1 MCINAQKV
9 LNLIFACHKLE
20 ILSAL
25 PSIESHLT
33 SLISYTERHAN
44 RVENMAQKSTFID
57 FISRTADVYGLMD
70 SELVNEDDGNTINE
84 NNTDNNQMLVDDS
97 DSDSS
102 DVVQIS
108 TKVFSEPIKE
118 NNNSKLFDDES
129 QLKRKD
135 VFSQFKALHEFNQ
148 QSTNKAK
155 NSKVP
160 EKKVTRSR
168 RLMKGGSRK

>member
-1 MCINAQKV
+1 MIYPLTPPQNAYV
-9 LNLIFACHKLE
+9 LKLLKAIFSLLTYLE
-20 ILSAL
+20 VVIFNADY
-25 PSIESHLT
+25 LT
-33 SLISYTERHAN
+33 
-44 RVENMAQKSTFID
+44 TFID

-70 SELVNEDDGNTINE
+70 SELLNEDDGNTINE
-84 NNTDNNQMLVDDS
+84 NNNMDHNQMLVDDS

-102 DVVQIS
+102 DVVLIS
-108 TKVFSEPIKE
+108 TKVFSEPKKE
-118 NNNSKLFDDES
+118 NNNSKLFDDEN

-148 QSTNKAK
+148 QSNSTRAK